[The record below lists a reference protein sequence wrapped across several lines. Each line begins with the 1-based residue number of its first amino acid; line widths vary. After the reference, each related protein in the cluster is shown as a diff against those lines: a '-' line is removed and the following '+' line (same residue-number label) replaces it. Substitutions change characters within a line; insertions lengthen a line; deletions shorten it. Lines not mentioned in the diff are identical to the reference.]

1 MKKWSAVAA
10 AVAVALVVAGAALW
24 LAGSGDDGS
33 VQAAR
38 RPSGAAASSTTAAPT
53 SSSAAPSVSATA
65 SPSSSPL
72 PPCDSVAR
80 PFTPRTISVPGVT
93 SAAAVVM
100 PPRLPDGVPGAPPL
114 TTAGKTVFAF
124 DREQGIRP
132 GDPGGNV
139 LLNAHTW
146 PDGSALGNRLLAG
159 LHLGD
164 RIVVHGPARTRLC
177 YRVSER
183 VEVLASKGLA
193 RYYDRVG
200 PPQLA
205 IVVCS
210 GRRLGPGNW
219 EKRTIWF
226 ARPAA

>member
-10 AVAVALVVAGAALW
+10 AVVVALVVAGAALW

-33 VQAAR
+33 VHAAR
-38 RPSGAAASSTTAAPT
+38 GSSGAATTAPSTTAAAT
-53 SSSAAPSVSATA
+53 SPAASASPAA

-72 PPCDSVAR
+72 PPCDSVAA

-93 SAAAVVM
+93 SAATVVT

-159 LHLGD
+159 LQLGD
-164 RIVVHGPARTRLC
+164 RIVVHGPDSTRLC

-200 PPQLA
+200 PAQLA

-210 GRRLGPGNW
+210 GRRLGPGDW

>member
-1 MKKWSAVAA
+1 VKKWSAVAA
-10 AVAVALVVAGAALW
+10 AVVVALVVAGAALW

-38 RPSGAAASSTTAAPT
+38 RPSGAAATANSTTAAPT
-53 SSSAAPSVSATA
+53 SSSTSPSVSA
-65 SPSSSPL
+65 SPSNSPS
-72 PPCDSVAR
+72 PPCGSVAR
-80 PFTPRTISVPGVT
+80 PFTPRLISVPGVT
-93 SAAAVVM
+93 SAAAVVT

-124 DREQGIRP
+124 DRDQGIRP

-159 LHLGD
+159 LQLGD

-210 GRRLGPGNW
+210 GRRLGPGDW